1 MFHKSLNV
9 SFIYFFVHKNVYVY
23 FKIIKSVSDILLF
36 NQNWN
41 YKGSSVCKIIRKIIQ
56 FSEVEIKH

>member
-1 MFHKSLNV
+1 MSHLY
-9 SFIYFFVHKNVYVY
+9 IFVHKIVYIY

>member
-1 MFHKSLNV
+1 MSHL
-9 SFIYFFVHKNVYVY
+9 YDFVHKNVYIY

-36 NQNWN
+36 DQNWN
-41 YKGSSVCKIIRKIIQ
+41 YKRSSVCKIIQ

>member
-1 MFHKSLNV
+1 MSHLY
-9 SFIYFFVHKNVYVY
+9 IFVHKNVYIY